1 MTTAHDLAETR
12 RHIRRFLK
20 RIDGRYGIQARVI
33 DHGLKIDRL
42 IDQLRLAMENL
53 QVQTLHGEGRTKS
66 CWFGA
71 HGPFADVD
79 REENGDDGRAG

>member
-1 MTTAHDLAETR
+1 
-12 RHIRRFLK
+12 
-20 RIDGRYGIQARVI
+20 
-33 DHGLKIDRL
+33 
-42 IDQLRLAMENL
+42 MENL